1 MSIEDKYQEGL
12 IKKKG
17 GGGKSGRVVK
27 KQKGRKGEGEE
38 VEEERKETL
47 DEGLRIVGMT
57 LPEALKRFW
66 IGPEVMG
73 SVPIEWV

>member
-12 IKKKG
+12 LKKKG

-27 KQKGRKGEGEE
+27 KQKGKKGEEE
-38 VEEERKETL
+38 GEERKETL
-47 DEGLRIVGMT
+47 DEGLRIVGMR

-73 SVPIEWV
+73 NVPIEWV

>member
-12 IKKKG
+12 EKKK
-17 GGGKSGRVVK
+17 GGKSGRVVK
-27 KQKGRKGEGEE
+27 KKTVKGKNGEE
-38 VEEERKETL
+38 EEERKETL
-47 DEGLRIVGMT
+47 DEGLRIVGMR

-73 SVPIEWV
+73 NVPIEWV